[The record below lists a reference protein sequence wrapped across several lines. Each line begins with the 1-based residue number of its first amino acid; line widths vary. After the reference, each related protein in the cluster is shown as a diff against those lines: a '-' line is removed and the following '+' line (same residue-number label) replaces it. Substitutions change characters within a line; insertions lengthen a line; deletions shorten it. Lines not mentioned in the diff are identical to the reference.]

1 MTKDR
6 FRLASGCIPG
16 WPGIEGGWGKGSLQ
30 KKLKKIT
37 GRVGE
42 EPGQSGERRK
52 WYMNVLRGG
61 CGYLMVHIRK
71 YK

>member
-1 MTKDR
+1 MVSARLNKDFR
-6 FRLASGCIPG
+6 DGRDYEEGLATRLA
-16 WPGIEGGWGKGSLQ
+16 GKG
-30 KKLKKIT
+30 LKKVT

-61 CGYLMVHIRK
+61 CGYLSGSYTHK
-71 YK
+71 